1 MTDRGRVVCF
11 DCWNTVLRE
20 RGGAGA
26 RAVRAQALAEA
37 LGGSPEEGARW
48 LAAAW
53 DRHVAAWTAGEAFA
67 SREMVRWVFAS
78 CGVVDARREAAVVS
92 VWEDAALAEGAE
104 LIPGVGAAIAALRQ
118 DGVRVAMVCDTGY
131 SPGRVVRQLVAA
143 HGIAFDAWAFS
154 DEVGVPKPAAAMF
167 HAALAPLG
175 ASPSSAL
182 HVGDL
187 RRTDIAGGRAAGL
200 RTVRYRGAF
209 DDPAPSPEADWVID
223 DHAALPAIATGVW
236 ARAWA

>member
-1 MTDRGRVVCF
+1 MTAVGRVVCF

-20 RGGAGA
+20 RGGSMA
-26 RAVRAQALAEA
+26 RAVRAHALADA
-37 LGGSPEEGARW
+37 LGLSRDEGERW

-53 DRHVAAWTAGEAFA
+53 ERHVAAWTAGEAFA
-67 SREMVRWVFAS
+67 SREMVRWVFSSA
-78 CGVVDARREAAVVS
+78 GVVDPQREARVVA

-104 LIPGVGAAIAALRQ
+104 LLPGVGSAIATLRQ
-118 DGVRVAMVCDTGY
+118 AGFRVAMVCDTGF

-143 HGIAFDAWAFS
+143 HGLSFDAWAFS
-154 DEVGVPKPAAAMF
+154 DEVGLPKPAAAMF
-167 HAALAPLG
+167 HAALTPFGVAP
-175 ASPSSAL
+175 AAAL

-187 RRTDIAGGRAAGL
+187 RRTDVAGGRAAGL

-209 DDPAPSPEADWVID
+209 DDPAPLPEADWVID
-223 DHAALPAIATGVW
+223 DHGALPAIATGVW

>member
-1 MTDRGRVVCF
+1 MTGGGRVVCF
-11 DCWNTVLRE
+11 DCWNTVLQE
-20 RGGAGA
+20 RGGASA
-26 RAVRAQALAEA
+26 RTVRAQALADA
-37 LGGSPEEGARW
+37 LGGTTEDGLRW

-53 DRHVAAWTAGEAFA
+53 ERHVAAWTAGEAFT
-67 SREMVRWVFAS
+67 SREMVRWAFAARQ
-78 CGVVDARREAAVVS
+78 VVDPRREAEVVA
-92 VWEDAALAEGAE
+92 VWETAALAEGAA
-104 LIPGVGAAIAALRQ
+104 LTPGVGAAIGALRQ
-118 DGVRVAMVCDTGY
+118 AGFRVAMVCDTGF

-175 ASPSSAL
+175 VAPAAAL

-187 RRTDIAGGRAAGL
+187 RRTDVAGGRAAGL

-236 ARAWA
+236 ARGWA